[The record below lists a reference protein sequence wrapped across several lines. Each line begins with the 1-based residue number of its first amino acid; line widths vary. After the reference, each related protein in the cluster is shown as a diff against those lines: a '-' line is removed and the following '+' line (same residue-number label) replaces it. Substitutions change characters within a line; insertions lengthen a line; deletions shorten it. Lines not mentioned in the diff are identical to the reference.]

1 MSYIGSSGNRCKIFR
16 AGDNDNTPIY
26 RHWEYGRYDAEC
38 SCCYL
43 GFAHTEAL
51 HERKTE
57 MEKNCGNCGDSDR
70 VKCWCWCSTRVTLM
84 RDSQSCLLWRDPKD
98 PRAKYPELDGDDPG
112 GNWTPAI
119 CSADG
124 FSIAI
129 NPYIER

>member
-1 MSYIGSSGNRCKIFR
+1 VNYIGSSGDRCKIFR
-16 AGDNDNTPIY
+16 AGDNDNSPIY

-38 SCCYL
+38 PCCYL

-51 HERKTE
+51 HEQKTGE
-57 MEKNCGNCGDSDR
+57 HGD
-70 VKCWCWCSTRVTLM
+70 
-84 RDSQSCLLWRDPKD
+84 
-98 PRAKYPELDGDDPG
+98 
-112 GNWTPAI
+112 WTPAI